1 MKRFRFISWPG
12 YDYIQSNVQRVW
24 GKKFS
29 RNHNCFAHAP
39 SVFRAMLTGQPYP
52 VKALITVSSNPMITM
67 PNTKLVYEAL
77 KGLDLYVVQD
87 FFFTP
92 SAQLADYILPA
103 ASWLERPCLWTGT
116 DTTEAIDISEEAF
129 SPFKEG
135 EYDRRAD
142 FDLWRGLGIRLGQ
155 EEHWPWNT
163 LEEAC
168 DYRLSPLGYTFKEFL
183 AERGGVYSPPFKYR
197 KYEESGFATPTGKIE
212 LYCTTFEKLGYDPLP
227 QFYEASE
234 SPVSSPELALE
245 YPFILI
251 TGGRFLPM
259 YHSEWRQI
267 ESIRKQH
274 PNPLMQI
281 HPTTAAE
288 LDLKEGDWAWI
299 ETPRGR
305 VKQKCHLFEGID
317 PRVIHAEHGWWF
329 PEMPGQEPWLYG
341 AWESNINVLTDDEPE
356 HCNRISGGWPLRTGL
371 CRVSRVKT
379 Y

>member
-1 MKRFRFISWPG
+1 
-12 YDYIQSNVQRVW
+12 
-24 GKKFS
+24 
-29 RNHNCFAHAP
+29 
-39 SVFRAMLTGQPYP
+39 
-52 VKALITVSSNPMITM
+52 
-67 PNTKLVYEAL
+67 
-77 KGLDLYVVQD
+77 
-87 FFFTP
+87 
-92 SAQLADYILPA
+92 
-103 ASWLERPCLWTGT
+103 
-116 DTTEAIDISEEAF
+116 
-129 SPFKEG
+129 
-135 EYDRRAD
+135 
-142 FDLWRGLGIRLGQ
+142 
-155 EEHWPWNT
+155 
-163 LEEAC
+163 
-168 DYRLSPLGYTFKEFL
+168 
-183 AERGGVYSPPFKYR
+183 
-197 KYEESGFATPTGKIE
+197 
-212 LYCTTFEKLGYDPLP
+212 
-227 QFYEASE
+227 
-234 SPVSSPELALE
+234 
-245 YPFILI
+245 
-251 TGGRFLPM
+251 M